1 MTSIHFFETAAAR
14 SLLLFAAAGSIFLAG
29 CSSEPAKEHARET
42 VDAPITVV
50 QNTTMPSFHSVAG
63 TVRAE
68 TTSTLSANV
77 VGTVARMRVAEGD
90 RVRKGDVL
98 VEIDAR
104 ESRANADRVRAGQ
117 AEVEHA
123 IESAAANARLAETT
137 FRRYDALRERGS
149 ASRQEF
155 DEARSRHAAAQA
167 ELARAV
173 ARRGEA
179 RAASA
184 QAEAVLGY
192 SSVRAPI
199 DGVVT
204 ARFVDA
210 GAQALPGVPL
220 VSIANEQATRV
231 DASVPE
237 HITVRPGDRA
247 LVDAGGTRLEAR
259 VTRVQPSLD
268 PAARS
273 AVVQLAL
280 DRPLRAGTYVK
291 VSIPVGARNA
301 VTVPNSAVVR
311 RGQLTSVFVVG
322 ADRVAH
328 MRLIT
333 LGTSDA
339 SRAEVLSG
347 IAAGESIVSA
357 PERVRDGVTVRSGA

>member
-1 MTSIHFFETAAAR
+1 MTPIHFSKSAAAR
-14 SLLLFAAAGSIFLAG
+14 SAIVFTAAASIFLAA
-29 CSSEPAKEHARET
+29 CSEPAKEPARET
-42 VDAPITVV
+42 VDAPVTVV
-50 QNTTMPSFHSVAG
+50 QSTTMPSFHSVAG
-63 TVRAE
+63 TARAE

-77 VGTVARMRVAEGD
+77 VGTVVRMRVAEGD

-104 ESRANADRVRAGQ
+104 ESRANADRARAGRE
-117 AEVEHA
+117 EVEHA
-123 IESAAANARLAETT
+123 IESASANARLAETT
-137 FRRYDALRERGS
+137 FRRYETLRERGS
-149 ASRQEF
+149 ASKQEF
-155 DEARSRHAAAQA
+155 DEAKSRHAAAQA

-210 GAQALPGVPL
+210 GAQASPGVPL
-220 VSIANEQATRV
+220 LSIANEQATRV
-231 DASVPE
+231 DANVPE
-237 HITVRPGDRA
+237 HITLRAGDRA
-247 LVDAGGTRLEAR
+247 VVETGGQRLEAR

-268 PAARS
+268 PGARS
-273 AVVQLAL
+273 ALVQLAL

-291 VSIPVGARNA
+291 VSIPVGARDA
-301 VTVPNSAVVR
+301 VTVPAGAIVR

-333 LGTSDA
+333 LGSTDA

-347 IAAGESIVSA
+347 IRAGESIVST
-357 PERVRDGVTVRSGA
+357 PERVRDGVTVRSGV